1 MRRTKGFT
9 LIELL
14 VVISIIALLIGILLP
29 ALNAARRTARQMQ
42 SNTIVRGMHQALV
55 TYSQGNKT
63 KYPGVGRPDTN
74 PEDGFVD
81 NAQPLNSTEDPT
93 GKSGEGYDVE
103 ARYYLLLDGNYFTGD
118 YPISPVD
125 SKTGWTSGRV
135 FSSNYSYSMLK
146 IDDRDQTQAP
156 GDEESDGRRR
166 EWQDTMNTQAVI
178 MSDRNTGPGVD
189 AQNTNIQVLSVH
201 TSKEG
206 QWKGSVVWNDNHVSF
221 ESSHILETK
230 YSGGEPVIDPITDE
244 PNDNLFNEDDD
255 SSVPTPKLGFD
266 AHMIHSEHDVDFQK
280 P

>member
-42 SNTIVRGMHQALV
+42 SKTILRGIQQALV
-55 TYSQGNKT
+55 TYSQGNKNQF
-63 KYPGVGRPDTN
+63 PGIGRPDTQ

-81 NAQPLNSTEDPT
+81 DDKPPNSNVFPT
-93 GKSGEGYDVE
+93 GESGEGYEVE
-103 ARYYLLLDGNYFTGD
+103 ARYYLLLDGNFFTGE

-125 SKTGWTSGRV
+125 AKTEWTSGQV

-146 IDDRDQTQAP
+146 IDDVDQTSAP
-156 GDEESDGRRR
+156 DNEQSDGRRR
-166 EWQDTMNTQAVI
+166 EWQDTLNTQAVV
-178 MSDRNTGPGVD
+178 MSDRNTGTDVD
-189 AQNTNIQVLSVH
+189 PTNNNDDVMSIH

-206 QWKGSVVWNDNHVSF
+206 QWKGTVVWNDNHVTF
-221 ESSHILETK
+221 ESTHILETK
-230 YSGGEPVIDPITDE
+230 YSGGEPVLHPTTDE
-244 PNDNLFNEDDD
+244 PNDNLFNADED
-255 SSVPTPKLGFD
+255 SSDPTPRDGFD
-266 AHMIHSEHDVDFQK
+266 AHMIHSGFDKDFE